1 MTGFME
7 VLNKID
13 SLVWGPPLLILLVG
27 TGLYLTVRLGV
38 LQVKKLPL
46 ALKYLFSKEKNND
59 AEGDVSSFAALC
71 TALAATIGTGNIVGV
86 ATAIK
91 LGGPGALFWMWV
103 AAFFGMATKYSEA
116 LLAVKYRTVDENG
129 QMAGGPMYYLEKG
142 LGSRFLAKMFAIFGV
157 GVAFFGIGTFPQVN
171 AIVEAAEIVFNIP
184 IVLTGIVLIVLVSL
198 VTIGGVKNI
207 ASVAEKTV
215 PFMAVFY
222 VIGALII
229 IIININLLP
238 GTIALVV
245 KSAFTTTAAAGGFT
259 GATVM
264 LAMRSGVARGVF
276 SNESG
281 LGSAPIAAAA
291 AKTKSCVRQGLVSMT
306 GTFFDTIIICTM
318 TGLVLIMTGAWNSE
332 YAGTA
337 MTNYAFS
344 SGLPIAMIGQLI
356 VTIGLIFFAFTTILG
371 WNYYGERCT
380 VYLVGVKGIKLY
392 RAVYIILVGLGVFL
406 QLINLKLEM
415 IWKIADIVNGLMAI
429 PNLIGLIGLS
439 GVIINETRKY
449 FKDLEDDG
457 MVKVAE

>member
-1 MTGFME
+1 MTAFME
-7 VLNKID
+7 VLSKID
-13 SLVWGPPLLILLVG
+13 SWLWGPPLLVLLVG
-27 TGLYLTVRLGV
+27 TGLYLTIRLGL
-38 LQVKKLPL
+38 LQVTKLPL
-46 ALKYLFSKEKNND
+46 ALKYLFTKEKDND
-59 AEGDVSSFAALC
+59 AAGDVSSFAALC

-103 AAFFGMATKYSEA
+103 AAFFGMATKYSEG

-129 QMAGGPMYYLEKG
+129 QMAGGPMYYLENG
-142 LGSRFLAKMFAIFGV
+142 LKNKFLAKMFAIFGV

-171 AIVEAAEIVFNIP
+171 AITEAVSITFNIP
-184 IVLTGIVLIVLVSL
+184 TIATAIVITLLVALI
-198 VTIGGVKNI
+198 TIGGIKNI
-207 ASVAEKTV
+207 AAVAEKTV

-238 GTIALVV
+238 GALALVV
-245 KSAFTTTAAAGGFT
+245 KSAFTPTAAAGGFT
-259 GATVM
+259 GASIM

-291 AKTKSCVRQGLVSMT
+291 AKTKSCVRQGLISMT

-318 TGLVLIMTGAWNSE
+318 TGLVLIMTGAWSSE
-332 YAGTA
+332 YAGAA

-344 SGLPIAMIGQLI
+344 NGFPIAMIGQLI

-371 WNYYGERCT
+371 WNYYGERCI
-380 VYLVGVKGIKLY
+380 VYLMGVKGIKPY
-392 RAVYIILVGLGVFL
+392 RGVYIILVALGAF
-406 QLINLKLEM
+406 LKLEM
-415 IWKIADIVNGLMAI
+415 IWVIADIVNGLMAI

-449 FKDLEDDG
+449 FRELEDDG
-457 MVKVAE
+457 IVKVEK

>member
-1 MTGFME
+1 MTAFME
-7 VLNKID
+7 LLNKID
-13 SLVWGPPLLILLVG
+13 AWLWGPPLLVLLVG
-27 TGLYLTVRLGV
+27 TGFYLTIRLGV
-38 LQVKKLPL
+38 LQVTKLPL
-46 ALKYLFSKEKNND
+46 AIKYLFTEEIDND
-59 AEGDVSSFAALC
+59 GDGDVSSFAALC

-103 AAFFGMATKYSEA
+103 AAFFGMATKYAEG

-129 QMAGGPMYYLEKG
+129 QMAGGPMYYLENG
-142 LGSRFLAKMFAIFGV
+142 LKNKFLAKMFAIFGV

-171 AIVEAAEIVFNIP
+171 AIVEATSITFNIP
-184 IVLTGIVLIVLVSL
+184 TIATAIVITLLVALI
-198 VTIGGVKNI
+198 TIGGIKNI
-207 ASVAEKTV
+207 AAVAEKTV

-222 VIGALII
+222 VIGSLMIV
-229 IIININLLP
+229 IINIKLLP

-245 KSAFTTTAAAGGFT
+245 KSAFNTTAAAGGFT
-259 GATVM
+259 GASIM

-306 GTFFDTIIICTM
+306 GTFIDTIIICTM

-332 YAGTA
+332 HAGAA

-344 SGLPIAMIGQLI
+344 TGFPIAMIGQLI

-371 WNYYGERCT
+371 WNYYGERCI
-380 VYLVGVKGIKLY
+380 VYLVGVKGIKPY
-392 RAVYIILVGLGVFL
+392 RGIFIFLVAIGAF
-406 QLINLKLEM
+406 LKLEM
-415 IWKIADIVNGLMAI
+415 IWVIADIVNGLMAI

-449 FKDLEDDG
+449 FKDLEYDG
-457 MVKVAE
+457 MIKVEK

>member
-1 MTGFME
+1 ME

-13 SLVWGPPLLILLVG
+13 SWLWGPPLLVLLVG
-27 TGLYLTVRLGV
+27 TGLYLTIRLGL
-38 LQVKKLPL
+38 LQVTKLPL
-46 ALKYLFSKEKNND
+46 ALKYLFTKERDND
-59 AEGDVSSFAALC
+59 GAGDVSSFAALC

-103 AAFFGMATKYSEA
+103 AAFFGMATKYSEG

-129 QMAGGPMYYLEKG
+129 QMAGGPMYYLENG
-142 LGSRFLAKMFAIFGV
+142 LKNKFLAKMFAIFGV

-171 AIVEAAEIVFNIP
+171 AITEAVSITFNIP
-184 IVLTGIVLIVLVSL
+184 TIATAIVITLLVALI
-198 VTIGGVKNI
+198 TIGGIKNI
-207 ASVAEKTV
+207 AAVSEKTV

-222 VIGALII
+222 VIGCLMIV
-229 IIININLLP
+229 IININLLP

-306 GTFFDTIIICTM
+306 GTFFDTIVICTM

-332 YAGTA
+332 YAGAA

-344 SGLPIAMIGQLI
+344 NAFPIAMIGQLI

-371 WNYYGERCT
+371 WNYYGERCI
-380 VYLVGVKGIKLY
+380 VYLVGVKGIKPY
-392 RAVYIILVGLGVFL
+392 RGVFIFL
-406 QLINLKLEM
+406 VALGAFLKLEM
-415 IWKIADIVNGLMAI
+415 IWVIADIVNGLMAI

-449 FKDLEDDG
+449 FKDLDDDG
-457 MVKVAE
+457 MLKVGK

>member
-1 MTGFME
+1 ME

-27 TGLYLTVRLGV
+27 TGLYLTIRLGL
-38 LQVKKLPL
+38 LQVTKLPL
-46 ALKYLFSKEKNND
+46 ALKYLFTKEKNND
-59 AEGDVSSFAALC
+59 GAGDVSSFAALC

-129 QMAGGPMYYLEKG
+129 QIAGGPMYYLENG
-142 LGSRFLAKMFAIFGV
+142 LKNKFLAKMFAVFGV

-171 AIVEAAEIVFNIP
+171 AIVEAASITFNIP
-184 IVLTGIVLIVLVSL
+184 IIATAIVITLLVALI
-198 VTIGGVKNI
+198 TIGGIKSI
-207 ASVAEKTV
+207 AAVAEKTV

-229 IIININLLP
+229 IIINIDLLP

-245 KSAFTTTAAAGGFT
+245 KSAFTPTAAAGGFT

-291 AKTKSCVRQGLVSMT
+291 AKTKFCVRQGLVSMT

-332 YAGTA
+332 HAGAA

-344 SGLPIAMIGQLI
+344 NGLPIAIIGQLI
-356 VTIGLIFFAFTTILG
+356 VTIGLIFFALTTILG
-371 WNYYGERCT
+371 WNYYGERCV
-380 VYLVGVKGIKLY
+380 VYLIGVKGIKPY
-392 RAVYIILVGLGVFL
+392 RGIYIVLVALGAF
-406 QLINLKLEM
+406 LKLEM
-415 IWKIADIVNGLMAI
+415 IWVIADIVNGLMAI

-449 FKDLEDDG
+449 FRDLENDKMLKAG
-457 MVKVAE
+457 K